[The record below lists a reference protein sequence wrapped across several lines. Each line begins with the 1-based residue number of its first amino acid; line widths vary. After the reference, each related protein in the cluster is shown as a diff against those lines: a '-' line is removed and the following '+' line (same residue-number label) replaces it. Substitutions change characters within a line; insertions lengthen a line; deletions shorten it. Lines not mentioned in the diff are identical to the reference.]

1 MSPRKSRQ
9 TPLSRASTVAR
20 GFLAVA
26 AVTGLSGC
34 LDQTP
39 FPLTR
44 SSFSSAA
51 EPGALGYS
59 GERTTERSEII
70 AELQARRSVLEPGG
84 TYSQIAH
91 GVLDNSAG
99 TAQADLRVKRLQA
112 QARSKNWLPQIGPSV
127 SLSKLGD
134 VAASMV
140 VELVLF
146 DNGGKRAEREFAVAD
161 VEVAAV
167 GYANEMNSLAAQG
180 IGHYLDAQEAR
191 EQAALARRAEG
202 RLTEYNRIMQ
212 LRVKGGLSDMSEARV
227 LAQKLAE
234 MQATAAADEG
244 RARTAMAQLRQMTTA
259 SVDELSGLDS
269 VDLPAAA
276 PEALGVKLAQSE
288 RERAVA
294 EAKMARA
301 GILPK
306 LGAEARL
313 ADGSSDAGLTLGV
326 GQMLG
331 FGTGAQLKAVEAME
345 QAATARVDKARQ
357 DSAQRN
363 VELSAKLEALTA
375 RETRGRSVTA
385 QTSQSLEMFARQYK
399 LGRRSLM
406 ELVSMHETFA
416 AMEREQAT
424 LKYDIARIKLELARE
439 HGALAD
445 GDRI

>member
-1 MSPRKSRQ
+1 MSPRKSRPK
-9 TPLSRASTVAR
+9 PLSRASAAAR
-20 GFLAVA
+20 GLLAVA
-26 AVTGLSGC
+26 AVAGLSGC

-44 SSFSSAA
+44 SAFSGAA
-51 EPGALGYS
+51 EPGSLGAPV
-59 GERTTERSEII
+59 ERTEERSQII
-70 AELQARRSVLEPGG
+70 GDLQARRSVLAPGG
-84 TYSQIAH
+84 TYAQIAQ

-112 QARSKNWLPQIGPSV
+112 EARSKNWLPQIGPSV

-134 VAASMV
+134 VVASMV
-140 VELVLF
+140 VDLVLF

-167 GYANEMNSLAAQG
+167 GYADEMNSLVAQG

-191 EQAALARRAEG
+191 EQAGLARRAEG
-202 RLTEYNRIMQ
+202 RLAEYNRIMK

-244 RARTAMAQLRQMTTA
+244 RARTALAQLQQMT
-259 SVDELSGLDS
+259 SIPVEGLSGLDR
-269 VDLPAAA
+269 VELPAAA
-276 PEALGVKLAQSE
+276 PDSLAIKLAESE

-306 LGAEARL
+306 LGAEARI

-331 FGTGAQLKAVEAME
+331 FGTGSQLKAVEAM
-345 QAATARVDKARQ
+345 QDAASARVEKAKR
-357 DSAQRN
+357 DSAQRQ
-363 VELSAKLEALTA
+363 VELGAKLEALSA
-375 RETRGRSVTA
+375 REERGRSVTA
-385 QTSQSLEMFARQYK
+385 QTGQSLDLFARQYK

-406 ELVSMHETFA
+406 ELVSMYESFA
-416 AMEREQAT
+416 AMERDQAA
-424 LKYDIARIKLELARE
+424 LKYDIARIKLEMLRE
-439 HGALAD
+439 RGILVD
-445 GDRI
+445 GGRI